1 MRHQNDCRATMP
13 MARKTAASAE
23 SAAKPASARSR
34 ARASDA
40 TAPRARF
47 RLRIMAGEVIAIGPG
62 KVELLEAISATGSI
76 TAAARQ
82 LGMSYRRAWML
93 LDELNRALREPAI
106 DSAKGGTHGG
116 GSELTPTGRMLLR
129 QNFQPLNFQRTR
141 TSGFG

>member
-1 MRHQNDCRATMP
+1 MP
-13 MARKTAASAE
+13 IARKTAASAS
-23 SAAKPASARSR
+23 SAARPASARSR

-129 QNFQPLNFQRTR
+129 LYRRVEETAARANRADLAQLIDLVAR
-141 TSGFG
+141 